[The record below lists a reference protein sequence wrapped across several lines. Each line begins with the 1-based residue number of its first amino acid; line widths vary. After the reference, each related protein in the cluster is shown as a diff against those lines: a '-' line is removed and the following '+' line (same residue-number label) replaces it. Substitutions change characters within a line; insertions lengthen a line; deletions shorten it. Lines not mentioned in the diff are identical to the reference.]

1 MSAPKAAILHP
12 DYGPSYK
19 PKDTDD
25 LTKCIR
31 RRYGHTEVWCVECEH
46 WHSLHIAFTAQVVVT
61 KSGLGH
67 IAPEDR
73 DEVRFL
79 CRECLADVY
88 YIVSFNG
95 KQDEVVREYL
105 ELVG

>member
-19 PKDTDD
+19 PRDTDD

-46 WHSLHIAFTAQVVVT
+46 WHSLELMFSAHVTVT
-61 KSGLGH
+61 KHGVQNLEPSDQ
-67 IAPEDR
+67 A
-73 DEVRFL
+73 RFY
-79 CRECLADVY
+79 CRACTADVG
-88 YIVSFNG
+88 YIINFNVKYG
-95 KQDEVVREYL
+95 EVLKEYL
-105 ELVG
+105 ELI